1 MPINEYGRQKL
12 EAEDIVHAHGFTAVR
27 FSYMMGPSL
36 LPKRHFYDSL
46 VSKLT
51 AGEPVEMFD
60 GMARSALSYE
70 NAAGLLVDLASLPMQ
85 RVPHIINL
93 CSDGE
98 YTKYELGLKIAAA
111 CGVNPA
117 LVRKLPEDGS
127 GKRPGSR
134 RCYD

>member
-1 MPINEYGRQKL
+1 
-12 EAEDIVHAHGFTAVR
+12 
-27 FSYMMGPSL
+27 
-36 LPKRHFYDSL
+36 
-46 VSKLT
+46 
-51 AGEPVEMFD
+51 MFD

-117 LVRKLPEDGS
+117 LVRKLPEDAGRVLF
-127 GKRPGSR
+127 KDRRASR
-134 RCYD
+134 LVMDNAKLKVLLGLKEISFEGVTEC